1 MFKRTLSV
9 AIGLLWISAALG
21 ADLREDTA
29 TQVAIGPFLDGTDG
43 VTAETALTV
52 TDWDCDL
59 VKHANSSMAITA
71 LTITASGGSN
81 DAAHLT
87 SGMYSLELT
96 ATDTNTAGRLVLIC
110 DHATPTTFMAVRHE
124 WEVKATTQWDL
135 EHGVTTFPF
144 PTAAPGA
151 SGGLPTLDAN
161 LNVQADIEAID
172 DDTTSAANLEAY
184 TDGTTPIPANAIQF
198 SADAAAADNAELFF
212 DGTGY
217 AGGTIKLGVDAV
229 AFSGDTGAADAL
241 ELAYDGTAGTVAV
254 HGIIDQGTANTG
266 SAADTFVLR
275 AGQSLADRANA
286 GWTVYLAS
294 GTGAGQSRLCGAFT
308 TADDTCTIAP
318 DWDTTPDNT
327 SVYKIYATPPGT
339 AGSLTAAAIVDE
351 FESQST
357 ADPTGFRVNVMEV
370 GGVAQTARDLGGEID
385 AVESDID
392 TLLARLTSAR
402 ADYLDNLSGGAVA
415 LQGSVD
421 ELETRL
427 TAARALL
434 LDELDGATPGT
445 AVADINTILAFLD
458 ALEDGSGT
466 FLGCT
471 FTIDPAPGTGEFYIN
486 IASCVAP

>member
-1 MFKRTLSV
+1 MFKRALPV
-9 AIGLLWISAALG
+9 ALGVLWVSAALG

-59 VKHANSSMAITA
+59 IKHANSSMTNTA

-81 DAAHLT
+81 DAAHVT

-135 EHGVTTFPF
+135 EHGATTFPF
-144 PTAAPGA
+144 PTAAAGA
-151 SGGLPTLDAN
+151 SGGLATLDAN

-198 SADAAAADNAELFF
+198 SADATAADNAELFF

-217 AGGTIKLGVDAV
+217 AGGTTKLGVDLVAV
-229 AFSGDTGAADAL
+229 SGDSGVADTL
-241 ELAYDGTAGTVAV
+241 ELAYDGTAGAVTV
-254 HGIIDQGTANTG
+254 HGIIDQGTANSG

-275 AGQSLADRANA
+275 AAQSLPDRASA
-286 GWTVYLAS
+286 GWVVYIAS
-294 GTGAGQSRLCGAFT
+294 GTGASQARICSAFT
-308 TADDTCTIAP
+308 TADDTCQISP

-327 SVYKIYATPPGT
+327 SVYKIYATPPS
-339 AGSLTAAAIVDE
+339 AGGGSGGLTASEMRDALGLASANLDT
-351 FESQST
+351 QLST
-357 ADPTGFRVNVMEV
+357 
-370 GGVAQTARDLGGEID
+370 
-385 AVESDID
+385 ID
-392 TLLARLTSAR
+392 TNVDAILVDT
-402 ADYLDNLSGGAVA
+402 GTT
-415 LQGSVD
+415 LQG
-421 ELETRL
+421 
-427 TAARALL
+427 
-434 LDELDGATPGT
+434 ELDGIEADVDSILVDTGT
-445 AVADINTILAFLD
+445 TLQGELDGIQADTENIQTRIPAALSNGAMSSDIVSLGGTTI
-458 ALEDGSGT
+458 T
-466 FLGCT
+466 CT
-471 FTIDPAPGTGEFYIN
+471 AGVDCGP
-486 IASCVAP
+486 